1 MLVIPNETIFQTLKQ
16 KNKKQKKQKKQK
28 KALQLL
34 ARKESKVRKKHIKLL
49 LHFKN

>member
-16 KNKKQKKQKKQK
+16 KKNQKKQK

-34 ARKESKVRKKHIKLL
+34 ARKESKVRKKHKIIIA
-49 LHFKN
+49 F

>member
-16 KNKKQKKQKKQK
+16 KQKTKK

-34 ARKESKVRKKHIKLL
+34 ARKESKVRKKTYKIIIA
-49 LHFKN
+49 F

>member
-28 KALQLL
+28 KSTTVI
-34 ARKESKVRKKHIKLL
+34 SKKRIKGKKKTYKIIIA
-49 LHFKN
+49 F